1 MILAIAIVT
10 INNNNNILIIIII
23 VIIILLILIIIIR
36 MDYIGKFMQFLS
48 ISTGGCGLVP
58 RSCDFETFI
67 QQFSVFV

>member
-10 INNNNNILIIIII
+10 ITIQYIIIII
-23 VIIILLILIIIIR
+23 VVITIIRLIIIIR

-48 ISTGGCGLVP
+48 ISTGVCGLVP

-67 QQFSVFV
+67 QQLSVFV

>member
-10 INNNNNILIIIII
+10 INIQYIIIII
-23 VIIILLILIIIIR
+23 VVITIILIIIIR

-48 ISTGGCGLVP
+48 ISTGVCGLVP

-67 QQFSVFV
+67 QQLSVFV